1 MEKQFLIVV
10 DLQNDFVDGALGTP
24 EAQRI
29 VPAAVEHI
37 RRRRSEGATVLATMD
52 THGPE
57 YLSTAEGRKLPVE
70 HCIRGTH
77 GWELNPEVEAA
88 LEGCE
93 RIEKPGFGS
102 PRLPERVAQLSGDGE
117 NLTIEVIGLCTDICV
132 VCNAMLLKARFP
144 EATMRLLRSCCA
156 GVTPELHEAALKTMA
171 SCQIEVE

>member
-1 MEKQFLIVV
+1 MENRFLIVV
-10 DLQNDFVDGALGTP
+10 DMQNDFVDGALGTN
-24 EAQRI
+24 EAERI
-29 VPAAVEHI
+29 VPAVAEHI
-37 RRRRSEGATVLATMD
+37 RRRREEGYTVLATLD
-52 THGPE
+52 THGE
-57 YLSTAEGRKLPVE
+57 NYLSTSEGKHLPVP
-70 HCIRGTH
+70 HCIRGTE
-77 GWELNPEVEAA
+77 GWALNPKVEEA

-171 SCQIEVE
+171 SCQIEIV

>member
-1 MEKQFLIVV
+1 MKKTLIVV
-10 DLQNDFVDGALGTP
+10 DMQNDFIDMALGTP
-24 EAQRI
+24 EAVAI
-29 VPAAVEHI
+29 VPRVKAKIQACRDAGYEI
-37 RRRRSEGATVLATMD
+37 IYTRD
-52 THGPE
+52 THGTE
-57 YLSTAEGRKLPVE
+57 YLSTPEGKKLPVE

-171 SCQIEVE
+171 SCQIEIV